1 MTVPFFY
8 VLLTVHLDVIL
19 INNQLDALFSNVFIY
34 FNASTCFEQQVL
46 IIRRANLY
54 KYTVWYN
61 TLIGDCL
68 AGRPARQSPIRVLYQ
83 TVYLYKLA
91 LLMMSTCCS
100 KHVEAL
106 K

>member
-1 MTVPFFY
+1 MCFY
-8 VLLTVHLDVIL
+8 CYSRFKSVIP

-34 FNASTCFEQQVL
+34 SNASTCFEQQVL

-61 TLIGDCL
+61 TLCKQERLSCL
-68 AGRPARQSPIRVLYQ
+68 QSVLYQ

-106 K
+106 E